1 MALPDL
7 CDHNLMSTV
16 HANVAMPYL
25 SQIRYKIPLVF
36 WFVVGILYIKTY

>member
-25 SQIRYKIPLVF
+25 SQIRYTIPLAF
-36 WFVVGILYIKTY
+36 WFVAVILYIKTY